1 MTFNDRNQDKSRADA
16 PLKHHWGAR
25 FKAAR
30 EAMHLTEKDAAARLH
45 LKPHLIGIIETERFE
60 NGPPPIFMRGYIRS
74 YARLLNMPEKEVT
87 QALSQLNLENP
98 ATSTPTPMVRKRIS
112 NHNNSN
118 TGWSTS
124 LVVLVLVGLVGMW
137 WNTHSRNSS
146 KESAL
151 APANQIVAPVANNTA
166 QTIDNSNLPQTPADP
181 TPKELL
187 NSQTAALIAPNNPA
201 APVTAVPAAPVVAS
215 TTTTPIAP
223 TAATPTV
230 NTSTEDSAKSNPAA
244 AESEQPATQ
253 TASDDNATPESTDGQ
268 SALPA
273 TAETEADAK
282 PAKSKTRIAKAKTSD
297 MASDEMVI
305 PEQGLEPEDNNN

>member
-1 MTFNDRNQDKSRADA
+1 MTFNDRNQDKSRAEA

-98 ATSTPTPMVRKRIS
+98 ATSTPAPLARKRIS
-112 NHNNSN
+112 SHNNSN

-146 KESAL
+146 KESA
-151 APANQIVAPVANNTA
+151 ATPVAQIVAPVAANTP
-166 QTIDNSNLPQTPADP
+166 QTIDNSNLPQTPMDP

-187 NSQTAALIAPNNPA
+187 NSQTTALTAPNNQT
-201 APVTAVPAAPVVAS
+201 APVATPGAPVVAS
-215 TTTTPIAP
+215 AETTPP
-223 TAATPTV
+223 TAAA
-230 NTSTEDSAKSNPAA
+230 NSSTEANAKSNPAA
-244 AESEQPATQ
+244 ADTEQPATQ

-268 SALPA
+268 SALPVN
-273 TAETEADAK
+273 AETEADAK
-282 PAKSKTRIAKAKTSD
+282 PAKSKTRIAKAKMPDT
-297 MASDEMVI
+297 ASDEMAI